1 MKTSTNVASC
11 VELSP
16 ITRAWLSWPRRI
28 AEQRALWNHFG
39 RHWYVYL
46 PLLLVYLWALDH
58 IGVNWTPSLPYH
70 LVYIE
75 KQVSVGRGDLIVFR
89 FEGGEI
95 ANHFKGQRFFKRI
108 AGVAGDEIKLQGR
121 NIFINGAPVGF
132 ARSRTLNGTTLETI
146 EPGFIPANRFYVQ
159 GTHEMSF
166 DSRYRVNGLVR
177 SDQII
182 GKATVIF

>member
-16 ITRAWLSWPRRI
+16 ITAAWLSWPRRI
-28 AEQRALWNHFG
+28 AEQRALWKHFG

-75 KQVSVGRGDLIVFR
+75 KQVSVDV
-89 FEGGEI
+89 
-95 ANHFKGQRFFKRI
+95 N
-108 AGVAGDEIKLQGR
+108 
-121 NIFINGAPVGF
+121 
-132 ARSRTLNGTTLETI
+132 T
-146 EPGFIPANRFYVQ
+146 NR
-159 GTHEMSF
+159 
-166 DSRYRVNGLVR
+166 
-177 SDQII
+177 
-182 GKATVIF
+182 

>member
-1 MKTSTNVASC
+1 MKTSTAAMASG
-11 VELSP
+11 ELSP
-16 ITRAWLSWPRRI
+16 VALAWGSWPRRI
-28 AEQRALWNHFG
+28 AEQRALWKHFG

-46 PLLLVYLWALDH
+46 PLLFVYLWALDH
-58 IGVNWTPSLPYH
+58 IGVNWTPSLPYYV
-70 LVYIE
+70 VYVE
-75 KQVSVGRGDLIVFR
+75 KHVPVGRGDLVVFR

-132 ARSRTLNGTTLETI
+132 ARSRTPDGTTLDAI
-146 EPGFIPANRFYVQ
+146 EPGVIPADRFYVQ

-177 SDQII
+177 RDQII
-182 GKATVIF
+182 GKATVLF